1 MPTPPS
7 GSALDVP
14 VLPGGGGSLV
24 RAYESFSFAFDHV
37 ETALLPDVARAVLHT
52 ILFQRAL
59 GHVRPASIVV
69 LEREFPCLR
78 DAGVERFVE
87 EKVEELA
94 RLVETRGKVRVA
106 LLQTP
111 LSASRAAASTT
122 QSTQQSQSQQQQQQ
136 RQEQQPHQ
144 PATSAGA
151 GTATADKQATARTG
165 GYPYAWIT
173 HAWSGGITGTTV
185 HRPEESAAAPPHSP
199 SPDPTSPAPPSRAS
213 TTEAEFEEWAV
224 TFTLVSAQTER
235 ERNRLHRATSNQLA
249 NFVRHL
255 IRFTDEKRLHIPSI
269 TTNDLEPFPIKIDV
283 ERLPSQ

>member
-24 RAYESFSFAFDHV
+24 RAYESFSFAFDRI

-59 GHVRPASIVV
+59 GHVRPASVVV
-69 LEREFPCLR
+69 LEREFPCVR
-78 DAGVERFVE
+78 DAGVERVVE

-106 LLQTP
+106 VLQTP

-122 QSTQQSQSQQQQQQ
+122 QSTQQSQQQQQH
-136 RQEQQPHQ
+136 P

-151 GTATADKQATARTG
+151 GTATATADKQATARTG

-185 HRPEESAAAPPHSP
+185 HRPEESAVAPPHSP
-199 SPDPTSPAPPSRAS
+199 SPDPTSPAAPSRAS

-235 ERNRLHRATSNQLA
+235 ERNRLHRATSSQLA
-249 NFVRHL
+249 DFVRQL

-283 ERLPSQ
+283 ERLP